1 MNKQKTI
8 LLSVIS
14 LLVLFAFGTY
24 AYNTNKANEAA
35 LVAKKHSEKF
45 IRDYSTVIGNSD
57 AKVTIVEFLDPAC
70 ETCREFYPILKDI
83 LAKHKGNVRHV
94 IRYAPFHPDSDY
106 VVKLLEATKKQG
118 KYAQTLEALFRYQNK
133 WASHHAPNLDN
144 VWKIMAHVGLNIEQL
159 KKDFNDPALDELI
172 KQELADAKTLG
183 VTKTPQYFVN
193 EKVLQKFGHKQ
204 LLELIES
211 ELK

>member
-14 LLVLFAFGTY
+14 LLILFAFGTY
-24 AYNTNKANEAA
+24 AYNNNKANEAA
-35 LVAKKHSEKF
+35 LIAKEHEKKF

-70 ETCREFYPILKDI
+70 ETCRGFYPIIKDI
-83 LAKHKGNVRHV
+83 IAQNKGNVRHV

-118 KYAQTLEALFRYQNK
+118 KYTQALEALFRYQDQ
-133 WASHHAPNLDN
+133 WASHHSPNIEI
-144 VWKIMAHVGLNIEQL
+144 VWKIMVHIGLNIVQL

-193 EKVLQKFGHKQ
+193 GKMLQKFGHKQ
-204 LLELIES
+204 LLELIDS

>member
-1 MNKQKTI
+1 MNKQKII

-14 LLVLFAFGTY
+14 LLILFAFGTC
-24 AYNTNKANEAA
+24 AYNDNKADEAA
-35 LVAKKHSEKF
+35 LIAKKNEEKF

-70 ETCREFYPILKDI
+70 ETCREFYPIIKDI
-83 LAKHKGNVRHV
+83 LAKNEGNVRHV
-94 IRYAPFHPDSDY
+94 IRYAPLHPNSDY
-106 VVKLLEATKKQG
+106 VVKLVEATKKQG
-118 KYAQTLEALFRYQNK
+118 KYAQALEALFRYQNQ
-133 WASHHAPNLDN
+133 WASHHSPNLDI
-144 VWKIMAHVGLNIEQL
+144 VWQIMAHVGLNVDQL
-159 KKDFNDPALDELI
+159 KKDLNDPALDEMV

-183 VTKTPQYFVN
+183 VMKTPQYFVN
-193 EKVLQKFGHKQ
+193 GKMLQKFGHKQ

>member
-8 LLSVIS
+8 LLSVVS
-14 LLVLFAFGTY
+14 LLILFAFGTY
-24 AYNTNKANEAA
+24 AYNSYKADEAA
-35 LVAKKHSEKF
+35 LIAKKNQEKF
-45 IRDYSTVIGNSD
+45 IRDYSTVIGSSD

-83 LAKHKGNVRHV
+83 LAKREGDVRHV
-94 IRYAPFHPDSDY
+94 IRYAPFHPNSDY

-118 KYAQTLEALFRYQNK
+118 KYILTLEALFRYQNQ
-133 WASHHAPNLDN
+133 WASHHSPNLN
-144 VWKIMAHVGLNIEQL
+144 VVWQIMAHIGLNVEQL
-159 KKDFNDPALDELI
+159 KKDFNDPALDEMI

-183 VTKTPQYFVN
+183 VKKTPQYFVN
-193 EKVLQKFGHKQ
+193 GKMLQKFGHKQ
-204 LLELIES
+204 LLELIDA